1 MNTSYIL
8 MIVTIVSKI
17 FGLVREKA
25 LAYFFGTGII
35 VEAFLVAFQIPMTFT
50 NILSGATANGYIPMY
65 NEIKENKGE
74 QEANKFTSNLSNII
88 FIGTLLLS
96 IVGIV
101 FARQL
106 VGVMAIG
113 FEGETLEMAVFMTR
127 VALLSLGATT
137 VFSIFKAYLQIK
149 KHFIVSVAH
158 AILMNVIIIASMA
171 FAKKLGYQYLAF
183 GILAGFIFQ
192 YLIFL
197 PYIKKTGYR
206 HKGLIDL
213 KDGDFKT
220 MMKIIVPVLISTSVI
235 ELNFI
240 ISKSLASALFTGAM
254 ASLNYAYKLQAF
266 VTGIVITSIVTAV
279 YPDMARLGAIGDYDG
294 LKKSVGEALVSM
306 ALLVVPASTGLF
318 IFSDPIVKLL
328 FVGGAFGVQDGV
340 VTATVLNFYA
350 IGIIGIGVREIVSRA
365 FYAIM
370 DTKTP
375 VVNSVVMVGV
385 NIALSIVMMKV
396 YGIRG
401 LALATSISF
410 IVGAILMVLS
420 LKGKLG
426 RVFSAINISDLVKIT
441 IATVC
446 MGVLASIAYSFSS
459 RFIGSILSLLI
470 AIAVAGVVYLVAI
483 LVLKVSEVQNIINK
497 IKNKRAK

>member
-17 FGLVREKA
+17 FGLLREKA

-65 NEIKENKGE
+65 NEIKERSGE
-74 QEANKFTSNLSNII
+74 KEANSFTSNLSNIV
-88 FIGTLLLS
+88 FFGSLLIS

-101 FARQL
+101 FAKQL
-106 VGVMAIG
+106 VIAMAIG
-113 FEGETLEMAVFMTR
+113 FKGETLAMAVFMTR
-127 VALLSLGATT
+127 VALLSLAATT

-149 KHFIVSVAH
+149 RHFIVSIAH
-158 AILMNVIIIASMA
+158 AILMNVIIIVSMA
-171 FAKKLGYQYLAF
+171 FAKKMGYQYLAF
-183 GILAGFIFQ
+183 GILSGFIFQ

-197 PYIKKTGYR
+197 PYIKKSGYR
-206 HKGLIDL
+206 HRSLINL
-213 KDGDFKT
+213 KDRDFKM
-220 MMKIIVPVLISTSVI
+220 MMKIIIPVLISTSVI

-240 ISKSLASALFTGAM
+240 ISKSLASDLFVGAM

-279 YPDMARLGAIGDYDG
+279 YPDMARLGAVCDYDG
-294 LKKSVGEALVSM
+294 LKKSVGGALVSM
-306 ALLVVPASTGLF
+306 ALLVVPASVGLF
-318 IFSDPIVKLL
+318 IFSSPIVKLL
-328 FVGGAFGVQDGV
+328 FVGGAFGKQEGV

-385 NIALSIVMMKV
+385 NIVLSMVMMKV

-420 LKGKLG
+420 LKSRLG
-426 RVFSAINISDLVKIT
+426 RMFSTINISDLMKIT

-446 MGVLASIAYSFSS
+446 MGILASVVYSFSS
-459 RFIGSILSLLI
+459 RFIGSIVSLLI
-470 AIAVAGVVYLVAI
+470 AIVVAGGVYLLAI